1 MSHTLVLDAG
11 AMGTAFCF
19 PLADAGNQV
28 SLVETHLHGDW
39 IPEIRSTGEHPKL
52 KVQLPALIRAF
63 TYDQLGRALDTSID
77 LVVLGVTPVGLTGN
91 GACGTLTG
99 GAMVLSQIYGR
110 ELDEIADPERKR
122 AVAFR
127 LGEALAKKFLD
138 EYGTIICSQIQ
149 EKIMGR
155 PFNLLDPED
164 KEAFEEMGGHTT
176 PPALQWWVRARNG
189 QQN

>member
-1 MSHTLVLDAG
+1 M
-11 AMGTAFCF
+11 
-19 PLADAGNQV
+19 
-28 SLVETHLHGDW
+28 
-39 IPEIRSTGEHPKL
+39 
-52 KVQLPALIRAF
+52 
-63 TYDQLGRALDTSID
+63 DTSID

-99 GAMVLSQIYGR
+99 GVMVLSQIYGR

-138 EYGTIICSQIQ
+138 EYGTIICSEIQ
-149 EKIMGR
+149 DKIMGR

-176 PPALQWWVRARNG
+176 ACPSVVGKGAQWTTELILQEKAKEIHR
-189 QQN
+189 